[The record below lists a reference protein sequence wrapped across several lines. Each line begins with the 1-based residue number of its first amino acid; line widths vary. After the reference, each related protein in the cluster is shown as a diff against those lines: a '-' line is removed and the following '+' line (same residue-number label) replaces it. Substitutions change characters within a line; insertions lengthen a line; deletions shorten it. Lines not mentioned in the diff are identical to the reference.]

1 MSRGIAGSLG
11 GFCGRWCGWGRVG
24 CGALKEWKLNIFRV
38 VDRRVSFYSQN
49 TYMLPHKPKIGCRC
63 LGSGIGEFHRK
74 CVLVP
79 ADGAAGSVVI
89 VWRLHCIDTLKQEL
103 SGTGACGRTSEQGGI
118 CHR

>member
-1 MSRGIAGSLG
+1 MFPSILKILTCYHTNLRLVVVV
-11 GFCGRWCGWGRVG
+11 WGRV
-24 CGALKEWKLNIFRV
+24 F
-38 VDRRVSFYSQN
+38 
-49 TYMLPHKPKIGCRC
+49 
-63 LGSGIGEFHRK
+63 GEFHRK